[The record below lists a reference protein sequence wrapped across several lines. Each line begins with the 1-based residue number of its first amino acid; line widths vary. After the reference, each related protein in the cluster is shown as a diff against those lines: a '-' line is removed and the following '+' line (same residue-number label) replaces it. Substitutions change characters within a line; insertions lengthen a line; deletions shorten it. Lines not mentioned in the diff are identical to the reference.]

1 MNALMAIAMAKLF
14 GTPTD
19 AIAKALHHLRES
31 KDFRIRLKRMFRCIL
46 MIMHIIQQKLMQ
58 CIKQFESCIQIKV
71 LAIFSLICLVE
82 REILLMILP
91 KVYRPLMKSFYWIFI
106 LRIAYGRNK
115 LTMVDG

>member
-1 MNALMAIAMAKLF
+1 VYIDDYAHHPTEINAVHQAV
-14 GTPTD
+14 
-19 AIAKALHHLRES
+19 RVVS
-31 KDFRIRLKRMFRCIL
+31 K
-46 MIMHIIQQKLMQ
+46 
-58 CIKQFESCIQIKV
+58 SKV

-106 LRIAYGRNK
+106 LHVNLWRNK